1 VGARVRGSRPGG
13 SRPSGKHFLRS
24 SRFAAELVE
33 QAAITQDDVVLEIG
47 AGLGRITDAL
57 ARRSSRVIAVEL
69 DPDLARGL
77 RRRFSSFPKVEVVEG
92 DILELPLPEVAFR
105 AFGNVPF
112 ALTSAILRRLLD
124 DPGSN
129 LTRADVLVQYE
140 VARKRA
146 AVWPSTLAS
155 LSWLPWWEFS
165 LVRHVSFLSFEPPPP
180 VDAGMLSISRR
191 VPPLLASE
199 LRPEF
204 VRILRAGFRRAPQPL
219 SRSLPHL
226 VSERAWR
233 TFARDRGI
241 HPAASPADL
250 DVFDWVELFKL
261 GRKIPR

>member
-1 VGARVRGSRPGG
+1 VGAQRGPRPGG
-13 SRPSGKHFLRS
+13 SRPSGQHFLRS
-24 SRFAAELVE
+24 SRLASELVE
-33 QAAITQDDVVLEIG
+33 QASITRDDTVLEVG
-47 AGLGRITDAL
+47 AGIGRFTEAL
-57 ARRSSRVIAVEL
+57 ARQSRRVIAVEL
-69 DPDLARGL
+69 DPDLANRL
-77 RRRFSSFPKVEVVEG
+77 RRRLSTIPNVEIVEG
-92 DILELPLPEVAFR
+92 DVLELPLPEVPFR

-124 DPGSN
+124 DPGSY

-165 LVRHVSFLSFEPPPP
+165 LVRHVSFVAFDPPPP

-191 VPPLLASE
+191 DPPLLPAE
-199 LRPEF
+199 QRPQF
-204 VRILRAGFRRAPQPL
+204 VRLVRDGFRRAPQPL
-219 SRSLPHL
+219 SRSVSRL

-233 TFARDRGI
+233 AFAHDRGI

-250 DVFDWVELFKL
+250 DGFDWVELFRL
-261 GRKIPR
+261 VRKTVR